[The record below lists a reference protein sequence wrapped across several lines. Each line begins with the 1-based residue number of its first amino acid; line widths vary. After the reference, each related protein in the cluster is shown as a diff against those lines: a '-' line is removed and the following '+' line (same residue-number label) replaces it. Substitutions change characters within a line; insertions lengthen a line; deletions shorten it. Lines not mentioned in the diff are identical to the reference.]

1 MQDLKVIGVEQG
13 ALLVAGDD
21 GERFRIAI
29 DDAVQSKLRQKS
41 YVPPTDIKITPK
53 EIQAQIRSGM
63 SAEDVA
69 DSTGVPL
76 EYIQRFEGPVLAER
90 DYVVQSALGV
100 PVHTAMDIDPIT
112 EVVTFGTAI
121 RERLHAIR
129 ASGETWTSW
138 KDAGGSWVVKLAF
151 TSAEI
156 DHDAR
161 WSFEPKKA
169 ALAPVNGEAVT
180 LSQQGDVT
188 GAFIPRLRAVGAEA
202 KTADSSRFD
211 SGAFTDEELRQA
223 EAQPVHDQPAD
234 GEPGQI
240 SFTQN
245 SSTQSPFAQS
255 SFAPGAIH
263 RSPEEKPKAS
273 SQTADLLEALR
284 RRRGEREAAAF
295 ADEDDPILP
304 SAGGI
309 HLVSTPLPAFD
320 DESDEGL
327 FPTVPQPITGHAR
340 AARKGRATMPS
351 WDEIVFGARPEDD
364 PA

>member
-13 ALLVAGDD
+13 SLLVAADD
-21 GERFRIAI
+21 GEQYRIAI
-29 DDAVQSKLRQKS
+29 DEALQSKLRQRAFS
-41 YVPPTDIKITPK
+41 PADIKVTPK
-53 EIQAQIRSGM
+53 EIQAQIRSGL
-63 SAEDVA
+63 SAAEVA
-69 DSTGVPL
+69 EATGAPL
-76 EYIQRFEGPVLAER
+76 EYIERFEGPVLAER
-90 DYVVQSALGV
+90 DYIVHSALEV

-112 EVVTFGTAI
+112 EVVTFGAAI
-121 RERLHAIR
+121 RERLQAIG
-129 ASGETWTSW
+129 ATGETWSSW
-138 KDAGGSWVVKLAF
+138 KDTAGSWIVKLAF

-180 LSQQGDVT
+180 LSQQGDVS
-188 GAFIPRLRAVGAEA
+188 GAFVPRLRAVGTESR
-202 KTADSSRFD
+202 TADSSRFD
-211 SGAFTDEELRQA
+211 SGAFTDEELRQST
-223 EAQPVHDQPAD
+223 EPAQPDEQHDEPAH
-234 GEPGQI
+234 
-240 SFTQN
+240 T
-245 SSTQSPFAQS
+245 A
-255 SFAPGAIH
+255 FAPGAIH
-263 RSPEEKPKAS
+263 RAPEDKPKAS
-273 SQTADLLEALR
+273 SQTADPLEALR

-320 DESDEGL
+320 DESDDGL
-327 FPTVPQPITGHAR
+327 FPTVPQPITGHTR
-340 AARKGRATMPS
+340 SSRKGRATMPS